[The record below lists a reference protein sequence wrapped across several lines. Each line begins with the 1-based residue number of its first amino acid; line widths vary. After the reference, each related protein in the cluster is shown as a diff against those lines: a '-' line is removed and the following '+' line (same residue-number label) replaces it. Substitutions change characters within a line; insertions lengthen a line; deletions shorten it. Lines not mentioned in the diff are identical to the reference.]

1 MMKKRIA
8 YLFVAFLVLGLVAC
22 SGKKIDGTYHAD
34 MTTLSNIS
42 EKDKAKAKLIA
53 AMMKL
58 SLTFKGDDVSMSI
71 FFMGRKESKKLKAT
85 YNGNEVKLEFL
96 KKKFKP
102 IVLVAKSSDRLE
114 CKVCPKNFPGVWKK
128 GEPGK

>member
-22 SGKKIDGTYHAD
+22 SGKKIDGTYYAD
-34 MTTLSNIS
+34 MTTLTNIS

-71 FFMGRKESKKLKAT
+71 SIMGQKKSEKLKAT
-85 YNGNEVKLEFL
+85 YNGNEVKLESL
-96 KKKFKP
+96 KKKGKS

-114 CKVCPKNFPGVWKK
+114 CKVCPKGFPGVWKK